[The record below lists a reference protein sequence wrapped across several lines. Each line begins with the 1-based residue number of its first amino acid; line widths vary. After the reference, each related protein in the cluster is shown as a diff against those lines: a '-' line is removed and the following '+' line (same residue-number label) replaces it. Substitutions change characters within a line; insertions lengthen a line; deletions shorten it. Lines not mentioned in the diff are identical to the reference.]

1 MVIPEKIRQMTEGKS
16 SETDSTGM
24 SDASVAV
31 YDDCVLK
38 IAPYRERNAQT
49 VEVMRWLKGK
59 LPVPEVLC
67 YESDGEHQFMLM

>member
-38 IAPYRERNAQT
+38 ITPYRKKNEET
-49 VEVMRWLKGK
+49 VEVMRWLEDK
-59 LPVPEVLC
+59 LPVPKVLA
-67 YESDGEHQFMLM
+67 YEREADRQ